1 MASVTV
7 ELPSSEYK
15 RLEEEAERLGKSPQS
30 LIQEWVTE
38 RLQPESP
45 KPMTE
50 RERAREALR
59 KAGLLTEL
67 GPNLQAMADPTI
79 PIEEI
84 RKALS
89 EVPHPSLSEIIIE
102 QREPYNDP
110 PVS

>member
-7 ELPSSEYK
+7 ELPSSEYEQLQK
-15 RLEEEAERLGKSPQS
+15 EAARLGKSPQS
-30 LIQEWVTE
+30 LIQEWVAE
-38 RLQPESP
+38 RLETETP

-50 RERAREALR
+50 RELTREALR

-79 PIEEI
+79 SIEEV
-84 RKALS
+84 REALS
-89 EVPHPSLSEIIIE
+89 RVPHPSLSEIIIE
-102 QREPYNDP
+102 QREPYSDP